1 MVCPGSE
8 SDPGG
13 RRIDLA
19 QTAVDFHFETRG
31 GSTVV
36 RLVHSGFPLVRHTH
50 GMSEPTT
57 DHVSFDLVPDEF
69 GRLGQRLIELMLEA
83 FEAERSEP
91 VLRSISGEEL
101 RGLLDE
107 PLPQAGSTPDNILAH
122 WRDHVLPYCRRNG
135 HPRFFGYVCT
145 TADPLGVL
153 ADAMASALNQPV
165 TAWRS
170 APGATEIERLAVRWL
185 DALVGFGGDD
195 SGLLV
200 SGGSSAN
207 FHGMA
212 CAVTRAEEQAGLAV
226 GSRHRLTVYLS
237 KEGHVSMRKAA
248 QLLGVPPAQVR
259 LLEIDALRRLRPDA
273 LRHAL
278 KEDRAAGLVPALIGV
293 SAGTANTGAI
303 DPLDEVAD
311 IAEEH
316 GVWFHIDGSYGAP
329 AVLTEEYAWM
339 ARAFSRADSLSLDPH
354 KWLFAPADAGC
365 ILVRNDEDARR
376 AFTLFS
382 EYTEVT
388 QTDPIERYALFDR
401 GLEMSRR
408 FRGLKVWTILKARG
422 LEGLRGAISH
432 DIALRKHLDQRI
444 ADHPRLE
451 SLGSELS
458 ISCFRYVPEQAAGD
472 ETVDAVNREIVET
485 LVREG
490 RCYMSPTK
498 LEGRYSL
505 RACIVSFRTQQSDV
519 DFLVDEVLRVGD
531 EFSRGVADPV
541 TRAKGEA

>member
-1 MVCPGSE
+1 M
-8 SDPGG
+8 SD
-13 RRIDLA
+13 
-19 QTAVDFHFETRG
+19 
-31 GSTVV
+31 
-36 RLVHSGFPLVRHTH
+36 
-50 GMSEPTT
+50 PTT
-57 DHVSFDLVPDEF
+57 DHPTFDLAPDEF
-69 GRLGQRLIELMLEA
+69 TRLGKRLTELMLET

-91 VLRSISGEEL
+91 VLRTVSGVEL
-101 RGLLDE
+101 RALLDE
-107 PLPQAGSTPDNILAH
+107 PLPEQGSTPDDILSQ

-170 APGATEIERLAVRWL
+170 APAATEIERLAVRWL
-185 DALVGFGGDD
+185 DTLVGFEGEG

-207 FHGMA
+207 FQGMA
-212 CAVTRAEEQAGLAV
+212 CAVMRAEERAGLPA

-248 QLLGVPPAQVR
+248 QLLGIPPKQVR
-259 LLEIDALRRLRPDA
+259 LLEIDAERRLRPDA
-273 LRHAL
+273 LRLAL
-278 KEDRAAGLVPALIGV
+278 DEDREAGLVPAMIGV

-303 DPLDEVAD
+303 DPLDEVVS
-311 IAEEH
+311 IAEDND
-316 GVWFHIDGSYGAP
+316 VWLHIDGSYGAP
-329 AVLTEEYAWM
+329 AVITDEYAWM

-354 KWLFAPADAGC
+354 KWLFAPTDAGC

-408 FRGLKVWTILKARG
+408 FRGLKVWTILKGRG
-422 LEGLRGAISH
+422 VEGLRGAISH
-432 DIALRKHLDQRI
+432 DIALRRHLDQRI

-458 ISCFRYVPEQAAGD
+458 IACFRYVPEQAAS
-472 ETVDAVNREIVET
+472 EEAIDAVNRRILET
-485 LVREG
+485 LVNEG
-490 RCYMSPTK
+490 RFAHHTGGALLSPG
-498 LEGRYSL
+498 LHRQLPHPGER
-505 RACIVSFRTQQSDV
+505 
-519 DFLVDEVLRVGD
+519 
-531 EFSRGVADPV
+531 RGLP
-541 TRAKGEA
+541 GG

>member
-1 MVCPGSE
+1 MDERAG
-8 SDPGG
+8 
-13 RRIDLA
+13 
-19 QTAVDFHFETRG
+19 
-31 GSTVV
+31 VV
-36 RLVHSGFPLVRHTH
+36 KHTH
-50 GMSEPTT
+50 GMSEPPTE
-57 DHVSFDLVPDEF
+57 HVSFDLAPDEF
-69 GRLGQRLIELMLEA
+69 ERLGARVTQLLIEA
-83 FEAERSEP
+83 FQAERSEP
-91 VLRSISGEEL
+91 VLRSTTGEEL
-101 RGLLDE
+101 RALLDE
-107 PLPQAGSTPDNILAH
+107 PLPQTGSTPDSVLTQ

-170 APGATEIERLAVRWL
+170 TPAATEIERLAVRWL
-185 DALVGFGGDD
+185 DALVGFEGGG

-212 CAVTRAEEQAGLAV
+212 CAVTRAEARAGLEA

-248 QLLGVPPAQVR
+248 QLLGVPPGQTR
-259 LLEIDALRRLRPDA
+259 LLDIDDRRRLRSDALRRA
-273 LRHAL
+273 L
-278 KEDRAAGLVPALIGV
+278 EQDRASGLVPSVIGV

-303 DPLDEVAD
+303 DPLDEVVE
-311 IAEEH
+311 IAREH
-316 GVWFHIDGSYGAP
+316 DVWLHIDGSYGAP

-354 KWLFAPADAGC
+354 KWLFAPTDAGC
-365 ILVRNDEDARR
+365 ILVRDDEDARR

-422 LEGLRGAISH
+422 VEGLRGAISH
-432 DIALRKHLDQRI
+432 DIALRKHLDRRI

-458 ISCFRYVPEQAAGD
+458 LSCFRYVPEHAASP
-472 ETVDAVNREIVET
+472 EAVDAVNREILET
-485 LVREG
+485 LVQEG
-490 RCYMSPTK
+490 RCYMSPTT

-505 RACIVSFRTQQSDV
+505 RVCIVSFRTQVGDV
-519 DFLVDEVLRVGD
+519 DFLVDEVLRLGGRVG
-531 EFSRGVADPV
+531 
-541 TRAKGEA
+541 

>member
-1 MVCPGSE
+1 
-8 SDPGG
+8 
-13 RRIDLA
+13 
-19 QTAVDFHFETRG
+19 
-31 GSTVV
+31 
-36 RLVHSGFPLVRHTH
+36 
-50 GMSEPTT
+50 MSEPTP
-57 DHVSFDLVPDEF
+57 DQISFDLTPQEF
-69 GRLGQRLIELMLEA
+69 GRLGERLTELMIEA

-91 VLRSISGEEL
+91 VLRSVSGPEL
-101 RGLLDE
+101 RALLDE
-107 PLPQAGSTPDNILAH
+107 PLPQVGTAPDDILTQ
-122 WRDHVLPYCRRNG
+122 WRDNVLPYCRRNG

-170 APGATEIERLAVRWL
+170 APAATEIERLVVRWL
-185 DALVGFGGDD
+185 DNLVGFGGEG

-207 FHGMA
+207 FHAMA
-212 CAVTRAEEQAGLAV
+212 CAVTRAEHRAGLPP
-226 GSRHRLTVYLS
+226 GSRHRLSIYLS
-237 KEGHVSMRKAA
+237 KEGHVSMRKGA
-248 QLLGVPPAQVR
+248 QLLGVPPSQVR

-278 KEDRAAGLVPALIGV
+278 EEDRAAGLVPALIGL

-316 GVWFHIDGSYGAP
+316 DAWLHIDGSYGAP

-339 ARAFSRADSLSLDPH
+339 ARSFERADSLSLDPH
-354 KWLFAPADAGC
+354 KWLFAPADVGC
-365 ILVRNDEDARR
+365 ILIRNDEDARR
-376 AFTLFS
+376 AFTLYS
-382 EYTEVT
+382 EYTEIT

-422 LEGLRGAISH
+422 VEGLRGAISH
-432 DIALRKHLDQRI
+432 DIALRRHLDQRI

-458 ISCFRYVPEQAAGD
+458 ISCFRYVPEGATDGRA
-472 ETVDAVNREIVET
+472 VDAANRTIIET

-490 RCYMSPTK
+490 RCYMSPTT
-498 LEGRYSL
+498 LEGKYSL

-519 DFLVDEVLRVGD
+519 DFLVDEVLRVG
-531 EFSRGVADPV
+531 ALAAP
-541 TRAKGEA
+541 

>member
-1 MVCPGSE
+1 
-8 SDPGG
+8 
-13 RRIDLA
+13 
-19 QTAVDFHFETRG
+19 
-31 GSTVV
+31 
-36 RLVHSGFPLVRHTH
+36 
-50 GMSEPTT
+50 MSEPTP
-57 DHVSFDLVPDEF
+57 DQVSFDLTPEEF
-69 GRLGQRLIELMLEA
+69 GRLGERLTELMIEA

-91 VLRSISGEEL
+91 VLRSVSGPEL
-101 RGLLDE
+101 RALLEE
-107 PLPQAGSTPDNILAH
+107 PLPQVGTTPDSILEQ
-122 WRDHVLPYCRRNG
+122 WREHVLPYCRRNG

-170 APGATEIERLAVRWL
+170 APAATEIERLVVRWL
-185 DALVGFGGDD
+185 DGLVGFGGEG

-207 FHGMA
+207 FHAMA
-212 CAVTRAEEQAGLAV
+212 CAVTRAEERAGLPP
-226 GSRHRLTVYLS
+226 GSRHRLSVYLS

-248 QLLGVPPAQVR
+248 QLLGVPPSQVH
-259 LLEIDALRRLRPDA
+259 LLEIDALRRLRPEV

-278 KEDRAAGLVPALIGV
+278 EEDRAAGLVPALIGV

-311 IAEEH
+311 IAGEQD
-316 GVWFHIDGSYGAP
+316 VWLHIDGSYGAP

-339 ARAFSRADSLSLDPH
+339 ARSFERADSLSLDPH
-354 KWLFAPADAGC
+354 KWLFAPADVGC
-365 ILVRNDEDARR
+365 ILIRDDEDARR

-382 EYTEVT
+382 EYTEIT

-422 LEGLRGAISH
+422 VEGLRGAISH
-432 DIALRKHLDQRI
+432 DIALRRHLDQRI

-458 ISCFRYVPEQAAGD
+458 ISCFRYVPEGATDGRA
-472 ETVDAVNREIVET
+472 VDAANRTIIET

-490 RCYMSPTK
+490 RCYMSPTT

-519 DFLVDEVLRVGD
+519 DFLVDEVLRVG
-531 EFSRGVADPV
+531 ALAAP
-541 TRAKGEA
+541 

>member
-1 MVCPGSE
+1 
-8 SDPGG
+8 
-13 RRIDLA
+13 
-19 QTAVDFHFETRG
+19 
-31 GSTVV
+31 
-36 RLVHSGFPLVRHTH
+36 
-50 GMSEPTT
+50 MSEPTP
-57 DHVSFDLVPDEF
+57 DQVSFDLTPQEF
-69 GRLGQRLIELMLEA
+69 GRLGERLTELMIEA

-91 VLRSISGEEL
+91 VLSSVSGPEL
-101 RGLLDE
+101 RALLDE
-107 PLPQAGSTPDNILAH
+107 PLPQVGTTPDSILEQ
-122 WRDHVLPYCRRNG
+122 WRERVLPYCRRNG

-170 APGATEIERLAVRWL
+170 APAATEIERLVVRWL
-185 DALVGFGGDD
+185 DNLVGFGGEG

-207 FHGMA
+207 FHAMA
-212 CAVTRAEEQAGLAV
+212 CAVTRAEDRAGLPP
-226 GSRHRLTVYLS
+226 GSRHRLSIHLS

-248 QLLGVPPAQVR
+248 QLLGVPPSQVH
-259 LLEIDALRRLRPDA
+259 LLEIDARRRLRPDA

-278 KEDRAAGLVPALIGV
+278 EEDRAAGLVPALIGV

-311 IAEEH
+311 LAEEH
-316 GVWFHIDGSYGAP
+316 DVWLHIDGSYGAP

-339 ARAFSRADSLSLDPH
+339 ARAFERADSLSLDPH
-354 KWLFAPADAGC
+354 KWLFAPADVGC
-365 ILVRNDEDARR
+365 ILIRNDEHARR

-382 EYTEVT
+382 EYTEIT

-422 LEGLRGAISH
+422 VEGLRGAISH
-432 DIALRKHLDQRI
+432 DIALRIHLDQRI

-458 ISCFRYVPEQAAGD
+458 ISCFRYLPEGATDG
-472 ETVDAVNREIVET
+472 ETVDAANRTIIET

-490 RCYMSPTK
+490 RCYMSPTT
-498 LEGRYSL
+498 LEGKYSL

-519 DFLVDEVLRVGD
+519 DFLVDEVLRVGALD
-531 EFSRGVADPV
+531 
-541 TRAKGEA
+541 T

>member
-1 MVCPGSE
+1 
-8 SDPGG
+8 
-13 RRIDLA
+13 
-19 QTAVDFHFETRG
+19 
-31 GSTVV
+31 
-36 RLVHSGFPLVRHTH
+36 
-50 GMSEPTT
+50 MSEATT
-57 DHVSFDLVPDEF
+57 DHATFDLAPDDF
-69 GRLGQRLIELMLEA
+69 ARLGARLIELMLEA

-91 VLRSISGEEL
+91 VLGDISGPDL
-101 RGLLDE
+101 RALFDE
-107 PLPQAGSTPDNILAH
+107 PLPQQGSPPDDILSQ
-122 WRDHVLPYCRRNG
+122 WRDHVLPHCRRNG

-170 APGATEIERLAVRWL
+170 APAATEVERLAVRWL
-185 DALVGFGGDD
+185 DALVGFGGDG

-212 CAVTRAEEQAGLAV
+212 CAVTKAEELAGLPA

-248 QLLGVPPAQVR
+248 QLLGVPPGQIR
-259 LLEIDALRRLRPDA
+259 LLDIDEHRRLRPEA
-273 LRHAL
+273 LRQAL
-278 KEDRAAGLVPALIGV
+278 EEDRKAGLVPAMIGV

-303 DPLDEVAD
+303 DPLDEVAE
-311 IAEEH
+311 IAEQQA
-316 GVWFHIDGSYGAP
+316 VWLHIDGSYGAP
-329 AVLTEEYAWM
+329 AVVTDEYAWM
-339 ARAFSRADSLSLDPH
+339 TRAFSRADSLSLDPH
-354 KWLFAPADAGC
+354 KWLFAPTDAGC

-376 AFTLFS
+376 AFTLSS

-408 FRGLKVWTILKARG
+408 FRGLKVWTILKGRG
-422 LEGLRGAISH
+422 VDGLRGAIAH
-432 DIALRKHLDQRI
+432 DIALRKHLDRRV

-451 SLGSELS
+451 PLGSELS
-458 ISCFRYVPEQAAGD
+458 IACFRYVPENASNPEAVD
-472 ETVDAVNREIVET
+472 EVNRTIIET
-485 LVREG
+485 LVTEG
-490 RCYMSPTK
+490 RCYMSPTS

-505 RACIVSFRTQQSDV
+505 RACIVSFRTTKSDV
-519 DFLVDEVLRVGD
+519 DFLVDEVLRIG
-531 EFSRGVADPV
+531 G
-541 TRAKGEA
+541 GQ

>member
-1 MVCPGSE
+1 MP
-8 SDPGG
+8 D
-13 RRIDLA
+13 
-19 QTAVDFHFETRG
+19 
-31 GSTVV
+31 STTNNGAFA
-36 RLVHSGFPLVRHTH
+36 HAT
-50 GMSEPTT
+50 
-57 DHVSFDLVPDEF
+57 FDLSPEDF
-69 GRLGQRLIELMLEA
+69 ARLGERLTELMIEA

-91 VLRSISGEEL
+91 VLKPITGSEL
-101 RGLLDE
+101 RALLDE
-107 PLPQAGSTPDNILAH
+107 PLPLQGSAPDDILSE

-170 APGATEIERLAVRWL
+170 APAATEIERLAVRWL
-185 DALVGFGGDD
+185 DALVGFGGDGN
-195 SGLLV
+195 GLLV

-212 CAVTRAEEQAGLAV
+212 CAVTRAEERGGLPP
-226 GSRHRLTVYLS
+226 GSRHRLAVYLS

-248 QLLGVPPAQVR
+248 QLLGVPPGQVR
-259 LLEIDALRRLRPDA
+259 LLDIDERRRLRPDA
-273 LRHAL
+273 LRVAL
-278 KEDRAAGLVPALIGV
+278 EQDRSAGLVPAMIGV

-303 DPLDEVAD
+303 DPLDEVAE

-316 GVWFHIDGSYGAP
+316 AVWLHIDGSYGAP
-329 AVLTEEYAWM
+329 AVVTEEYAWM

-365 ILVRNDEDARR
+365 ILVRNDEDATR
-376 AFTLFS
+376 AFTLYS

-408 FRGLKVWTILKARG
+408 FRGLKVWTILKGRG
-422 LEGLRGAISH
+422 VEGLRGAISH
-432 DIALRKHLDQRI
+432 AIALRRYLDTRI
-444 ADHPRLE
+444 AQHPRLE

-458 ISCFRYVPEQAAGD
+458 IACFRFVPEGAESD
-472 ETVDAVNREIVET
+472 EAIDDLNRRIVET
-485 LVREG
+485 LVDEG
-490 RCYMSPTK
+490 RCYMSPTT
-498 LEGRYSL
+498 LEGKYSL
-505 RACIVSFRTQQSDV
+505 RACIVSFRTQASDI
-519 DFLVDEVLRVGD
+519 DFLVDEVLRVG
-531 EFSRGVADPV
+531 G
-541 TRAKGEA
+541 GL